1 MLNLPLQLYPEIFRK
16 DLGLNEKIS
25 SVNIQFVC
33 FLDKLLRKCAKLLF
47 LGNYGH
53 YVPSAANAN
62 PCPAPPPA
70 YSQVESTVHSEYF

>member
-1 MLNLPLQLYPEIFRK
+1 MKNLFFNYMYALWASYYRK
-16 DLGLNEKIS
+16 MHKAVI
-25 SVNIQFVC
+25 
-33 FLDKLLRKCAKLLF
+33 F

-70 YSQVESTVHSEYF
+70 YSQVESIEKILLVE